1 MLQSW
6 TGPFW
11 YKDSTNFTGIESMS
25 ENENLS
31 DVLSEVYHALS
42 ASRRCHV
49 IQLLAGSKDGSMPL
63 RDLAREITAIE
74 EDISPDRA
82 TGEPYR
88 NVYNALSQ
96 THLSTLSDA
105 DIIIYDSN
113 RQTVAAGP
121 NLELAALLIVLNQAA
136 YQTLQGGSLPDLG
149 DLDRHSTGD

>member
-1 MLQSW
+1 
-6 TGPFW
+6 
-11 YKDSTNFTGIESMS
+11 MS
-25 ENENLS
+25 RNERFL

-49 IQLLAGSKDGSMPL
+49 IQLLSRSEDGTLPV
-63 RDLAREITAIE
+63 RELAREIAATE
-74 EDISPDRA
+74 EDVPPDRA

-105 DIIIYDSN
+105 GIIIYDSD

-121 NLELAALLIVLNQAA
+121 NLDVAALLIVLNQAT
-136 YQTLQGGSLPDLG
+136 YQTLRGNSIPKSD
-149 DLDRHSTGD
+149 DFDETSITD

>member
-1 MLQSW
+1 
-6 TGPFW
+6 
-11 YKDSTNFTGIESMS
+11 MS
-25 ENENLS
+25 ENEKLS

-49 IQLLAGSKDGSMPL
+49 IQLLAESEDGTLPV
-63 RDLAREITAIE
+63 RDLAREIAAIE
-74 EDISPDRA
+74 QEVEPEKA

-113 RQTVAAGP
+113 RQTVAAGQ
-121 NLELAALLIVLNQAA
+121 NLDIAALLIVLNQAT
-136 YQTLQGGSLPDLG
+136 YQTLRGDSLPEPVDF
-149 DLDRHSTGD
+149 DSTSISD

>member
-1 MLQSW
+1 M
-6 TGPFW
+6 
-11 YKDSTNFTGIESMS
+11 N

-49 IQLLAGSKDGSMPL
+49 IQLLASSRDGNLPL
-63 RDLAREITAIE
+63 RNLAREIAAIE
-74 EDISPDRA
+74 EDISPDHA

-136 YQTLQGGSLPDLG
+136 YQTLQGDSLPDMG
-149 DLDRHSTGD
+149 DFDGPSTGD

>member
-1 MLQSW
+1 
-6 TGPFW
+6 
-11 YKDSTNFTGIESMS
+11 MS
-25 ENENLS
+25 RNENLS

-49 IQLLAGSKDGSMPL
+49 IQLLARTEDGTLPV
-63 RDLAREITAIE
+63 RDLAREIAAIE
-74 EDISPDRA
+74 QDVPPERA

-113 RQTVAAGP
+113 RQTVAAGQ
-121 NLELAALLIVLNQAA
+121 NLDVAALLIVLNQAT
-136 YQTLQGGSLPDLG
+136 YQTLQGDSLPEPADF
-149 DLDRHSTGD
+149 DSTSISD

>member
-1 MLQSW
+1 
-6 TGPFW
+6 
-11 YKDSTNFTGIESMS
+11 MS
-25 ENENLS
+25 GNENLS
-31 DVLSEVYHALS
+31 DVLSVVYHALS

-49 IQLLAGSKDGSMPL
+49 IQLLANSEDGTLPV
-63 RDLAREITAIE
+63 RDLAREIAAIE
-74 EDISPDRA
+74 EEVEPEKA

-121 NLELAALLIVLNQAA
+121 NLDIAALLIVLNQAT
-136 YQTLQGGSLPDLG
+136 YQTLRGDSLPESVDFDSTSIG
-149 DLDRHSTGD
+149 D

>member
-1 MLQSW
+1 M
-6 TGPFW
+6 TGN
-11 YKDSTNFTGIESMS
+11 K
-25 ENENLS
+25 NLS

-49 IQLLAGSKDGSMPL
+49 IQLLASNGDGMLPV
-63 RDLAREITAIE
+63 RDLAREIAAIE
-74 EDISPDRA
+74 EDVSPEYA

-121 NLELAALLIVLNQAA
+121 NLDVAALLIVLNQVT
-136 YQTLQGGSLPDLG
+136 YQTLQGDSFPDLG
-149 DLDRHSTGD
+149 DFDGPSTGD